1 MELVPWVD
9 PDALLRTKVIPDQEV
24 CLYVCLKYISPSAMS
39 WDEGHKTTQL
49 WVACTTAG
57 KSPLYPSL
65 IIVCKWGLTTTRSS
79 VVHRRR
85 VVKPSGSMRMKTWQ
99 WKDDASELFYSQE
112 FSYAAL
118 IISVL
123 FWTLLT
129 VTVFYASNY
138 EKQSMN
144 YIICVCLCKLAGLMW
159 FIVTFS
165 TV

>member
-85 VVKPSGSMRMKTWQ
+85 VVKPSGSMRMRTWQ
-99 WKDDASELFYSQE
+99 WKDDASELFL
-112 FSYAAL
+112 FSGIL
-118 IISVL
+118 ICSTYYFCSVL
-123 FWTLLT
+123 NS
-129 VTVFYASNY
+129 ADSNCFLCIKLWKTINELY
-138 EKQSMN
+138 N
-144 YIICVCLCKLAGLMW
+144 LCLSL
-159 FIVTFS
+159 
-165 TV
+165 